1 MQIIIDMVQI
11 DTSPDVTFNITRGG
25 TIVDLDGCSVD
36 FIIKNKSTNLK
47 TNTGHTGCTITSPA
61 AGECVYTW
69 ITGDLPTSS
78 FYECDLRITF
88 PSAKQETKKIGITAD
103 RRV

>member
-25 TIVDLDGCSVD
+25 AIVDLDGCSVD
-36 FIIKNKSTNLK
+36 FVIKNKSTNLK
-47 TNTGHTGCTITSPA
+47 TNTGHTDCTITDA
-61 AGECVYTW
+61 AGGECVYSW
-69 ITGDLPTSS
+69 QTGDIPTES

-88 PSAKQETKKIGITAD
+88 PSGKEETKKIGIATD
-103 RRV
+103 NRV